1 MVSFRGCFILG
12 GRGYIYICVHIYIYA
27 PMLRYD
33 NLLIGLCMPGSS
45 NAKLRFFLHL
55 QDQDSAG
62 LKIRIF

>member
-1 MVSFRGCFILG
+1 MR
-12 GRGYIYICVHIYIYA
+12 IYIYM